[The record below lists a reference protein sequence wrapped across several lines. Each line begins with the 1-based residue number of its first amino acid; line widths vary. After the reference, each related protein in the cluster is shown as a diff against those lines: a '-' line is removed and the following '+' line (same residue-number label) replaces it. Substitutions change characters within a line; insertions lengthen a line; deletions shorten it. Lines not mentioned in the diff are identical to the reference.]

1 MAVATAGSAAL
12 TAGASMSNANVQAGS
27 AKQARADAEA
37 ARAEERERYEA
48 RKQAYNAIIKRG
60 GSDMAKGEKAFI
72 QEAEQAPLELDQL
85 KQDILS
91 GQAETMQA
99 GSNQMQADLAASG
112 MRGGQA
118 ATALKRGTGNIATA
132 AQRDVNQLIGGEAMQ
147 RAAER
152 RAYQSAKASR
162 GQSATYAPPAF

>member
-1 MAVATAGSAAL
+1 MAVATAGGAAL
-12 TAGASMSNANVQAGS
+12 TAGASMSNANVQAGN
-27 AKQARADAEA
+27 AKQARAEAEA
-37 ARAEERERYEA
+37 ARAEERRKYEA
-48 RKQAYNAIIKRG
+48 RKQAYDAIVARG
-60 GSDMAKGEKAFI
+60 GADMATGEKAFI
-72 QEAEQAPLELDQL
+72 EEAGQAPAELDQL

-91 GQAETMQA
+91 GQAETMQT

-132 AQRDVNQLIGGEAMQ
+132 AQRDVNQLVGGEAMQ

-152 RAYQSAKASR
+152 RAYQSAKAGR
-162 GQSATYAPPAF
+162 GQGATYAPPSF